1 MQILSTPWI
10 PIVLAFVAGMATLLV
25 FRMLWPAL
33 TRHRTDRA
41 LTQRAAW
48 FHDRVVGFREQATT
62 LDQHSNEYVAVFS
75 DDHWSSLMKMLNQL
89 ETVDRQIQRLLQGGR
104 TEDARTLLGYI
115 CDSRRNSSME
125 QLSAGLDE
133 VAQELLNWEQTV
145 HAMLRRVISN
155 LETATVS
162 TERISSTASQK
173 RKQPTLVTLADIK
186 KKLLE
191 DESFITDG

>member
-1 MQILSTPWI
+1 
-10 PIVLAFVAGMATLLV
+10 
-25 FRMLWPAL
+25 
-33 TRHRTDRA
+33 
-41 LTQRAAW
+41 
-48 FHDRVVGFREQATT
+48 
-62 LDQHSNEYVAVFS
+62 
-75 DDHWSSLMKMLNQL
+75 
-89 ETVDRQIQRLLQGGR
+89 
-104 TEDARTLLGYI
+104 
-115 CDSRRNSSME
+115 ME

-155 LETATVS
+155 LETATVT